1 MWHWTIRVCQITD
14 MTDFISFTF
23 RISSQ
28 IEYARLIQLF
38 ICDITAFCILS
49 SMYPFFGTN
58 SMIRF
63 AMMPNIIFLS
73 MFSSG
78 IDRNWLNFSEFSSY
92 DKQILSS
99 ISHLSAT
106 SFFFPIFHNSRN
118 KTYFNRQSWA
128 FLVHLITHS
137 IVTRWTFWACFVD
150 ECLSPIRLKPT
161 YQMECMVSLACLAS
175 LCMKVFIL
183 FSGHCMFLWD
193 GPRTLIW
200 YILVPWSWCLL
211 RFPSQI

>member
-14 MTDFISFTF
+14 MTDSISFTF

-38 ICDITAFCILS
+38 ICDIPAFCILS
-49 SMYPFFGTN
+49 SMYPFLEQTQWYA
-58 SMIRF
+58 S
-63 AMMPNIIFLS
+63 L
-73 MFSSG
+73 
-78 IDRNWLNFSEFSSY
+78 WC
-92 DKQILSS
+92 QILSS
-99 ISHLSAT
+99 CQCSAVVLVETDPTFLSFLPMT
-106 SFFFPIFHNSRN
+106 NSFFSLPSLGNIFLLPHFPQQQKQDVF
-118 KTYFNRQSWA
+118 QSWA
-128 FLVHLITHS
+128 FLVHLVTHS

-161 YQMECMVSLACLAS
+161 YQMECMILLACLAS

-200 YILVPWSWCLL
+200 CILVPWSCCLL
-211 RFPSQI
+211 RFSSQI

>member
-14 MTDFISFTF
+14 MTDSISFTF

-38 ICDITAFCILS
+38 ICDIPAFCILS
-49 SMYPFFGTN
+49 SMYPFLEQTQWYA
-58 SMIRF
+58 S
-63 AMMPNIIFLS
+63 L
-73 MFSSG
+73 
-78 IDRNWLNFSEFSSY
+78 WC
-92 DKQILSS
+92 QILSS
-99 ISHLSAT
+99 CQCSAVVLVETDPTFLSFLPMTNKFFLQSPIPRQHLSSSPFSTTAET
-106 SFFFPIFHNSRN
+106 RCISVVGFSCTLSN
-118 KTYFNRQSWA
+118 
-128 FLVHLITHS
+128 S

-161 YQMECMVSLACLAS
+161 YQMECMILLACLAS

-200 YILVPWSWCLL
+200 CILVPWSCCLL
-211 RFPSQI
+211 RFSSQI